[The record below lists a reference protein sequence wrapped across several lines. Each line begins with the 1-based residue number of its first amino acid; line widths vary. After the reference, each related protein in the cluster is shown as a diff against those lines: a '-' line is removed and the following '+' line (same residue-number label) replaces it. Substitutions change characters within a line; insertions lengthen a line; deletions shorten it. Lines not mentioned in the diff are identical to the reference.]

1 MADRTRD
8 PIKELD
14 VLQNLIARLHAEH
27 IRLQQ
32 TSPGTLNLFTASGIT
47 RREQVHSSL
56 IAHLIK
62 GDQSH
67 RHPEYGID
75 FVRMIYEKHLK
86 KPFVVPQ
93 WLTVETEKSIWAE
106 ESELPRRLDIYIESE
121 QFILVIENKP
131 GFKDENAQLR
141 DYYLWLKREA
151 KDHNKEYLLAYLT
164 PFGDTPNPNSLS
176 KIEKS
181 PDIRKKEKK
190 VSLDALAKKIE
201 SELILLSYEKD
212 ILRWLKSLKVQRD
225 TEQSLEFSIQQYI
238 EALEVLCE
246 LRREDAMDFTTIA
259 NKLQTE
265 ANKNKL
271 TPQDLY
277 RYKELAKGLE
287 KGYSALLYIRFL
299 EELSEALKNSANKEH
314 QNNVFYTHWQMLYDS
329 DQPELWHK
337 AIMEDWKNIGIAVKL
352 EENMSIGLEGN
363 SFSEGKPNLYFG
375 VMLHGV
381 ERANPHP
388 LPDFFHNNGDYEPL
402 TPEPAYWGDHIQID
416 SIIKTL
422 CDDSQAEAIKAAMF
436 LFRKAKI
443 VR

>member
-1 MADRTRD
+1 MADQTRD
-8 PIKELD
+8 PIKKLD
-14 VLQNLIARLHAEH
+14 VLQDLIAQLHAEH
-27 IRLQQ
+27 IHVQQ
-32 TSPGTLNLFTASGIT
+32 TSPRTLNLFTASGIT
-47 RREQVHSSL
+47 RREQVHSNL

-67 RHPEYGID
+67 RHPEYGVA

-86 KPFVVPQ
+86 RPFVEPQ
-93 WLTVETEKSIWAE
+93 WLTVETEKWIWAE
-106 ESELPRRLDIYIESE
+106 ESEMPRRLDIYIESE

-201 SELILLSYEKD
+201 SELILLSYKKD
-212 ILRWLKSLKVQRD
+212 ILLWLKSLEVQRD

-277 RYKELAKGLE
+277 RYKELAKELE

-299 EELSEALKNSANKEH
+299 EALSEALKNSVNKRH
-314 QNNVFYTHWQMLYDS
+314 QNNVFYTHGQTLYERQADWI
-329 DQPELWHK
+329 Q
-337 AIMEDWKNIGIAVKL
+337 AIMKDWKDIGIAVKL

-381 ERANPHP
+381 ERENPHL
-388 LPDFFHNNGDYEPL
+388 LPDFFPNSGDYEL
-402 TPEPAYWGDHIQID
+402 LEPEPAYWGDHIQVD

-422 CDDSQAEAIKAAMF
+422 YNDSQAEAIKAAMF
-436 LFRKAKI
+436 LFRKAEI
-443 VR
+443 IQ